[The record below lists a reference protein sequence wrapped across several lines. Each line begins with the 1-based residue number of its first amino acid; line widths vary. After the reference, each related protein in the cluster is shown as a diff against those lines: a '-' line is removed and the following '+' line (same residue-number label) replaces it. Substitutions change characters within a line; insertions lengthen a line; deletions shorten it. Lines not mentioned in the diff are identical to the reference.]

1 MITVRKVFMLGLSKQ
16 RIARLKELIHIHPK
30 TEKKVVNKIDTADRR
45 SWAYPIED
53 ALFGKTVAERH
64 HVIHQS
70 PGKQVI
76 EPHVIGKE
84 QIPEDVT
91 DTRDKED
98 KEQRDRAIATAREIV
113 NDSIDKEIQENR
125 EAAQRLK
132 EYIPEWAEHEAAEYG
147 LGYIPDDY
155 LKDVGEIDLGVT
167 TYFEA
172 NEQLVKGVER
182 EDRNRRSSYRFSDIE
197 RTVDRNTIS
206 DEDHELI
213 KKGVE
218 HINSLGSQ
226 GYTRSMADKSNKGGQ
241 VSWLHDM
248 LNKILSRVE
257 TINTTTRTIRDEVS
271 AEKDDIKKLSD
282 RINKL
287 DDKFLHLNDVVTSQG
302 KDIQSILQIL
312 SEPPATDPVALA
324 VVLTAGDKPAEEIPM
339 GAKVAKASVEF
350 NIQDDGTAVAT
361 ATPLDK
367 VGNKTTLPDGS
378 TCVAT
383 SSDAA
388 IAVDQSGDPSGL
400 TAKLTPSGALATGVV
415 ITFTATLPDTTVIT
429 GVSGPINVVAGPAN
443 SLAIEEA

>member
-1 MITVRKVFMLGLSKQ
+1 MLGLSKQ

-53 ALFGKTVAERH
+53 ALFGRTVAERPN
-64 HVIHQS
+64 VIHQS

-84 QIPEDVT
+84 QIPEDVN
-91 DTRDKED
+91 D

-113 NDSIDKEIQENR
+113 NDSIDKEIQDNR

-132 EYIPEWAEHEAAEYG
+132 EYIPESEEQELTGEVHSYW
-147 LGYIPDDY
+147 LPDQF
-155 LKDVGEIDLGVT
+155 V
-167 TYFEA
+167 
-172 NEQLVKGVER
+172 
-182 EDRNRRSSYRFSDIE
+182 
-197 RTVDRNTIS
+197 IS
-206 DEDHELI
+206 DEDHKLT

-226 GYTRSMADKSNKGGQ
+226 GLSSMADKEVKLSKGGQ

-282 RINKL
+282 RISKL

-443 SLAIEEA
+443 SLAIEEE